1 MARNVIID
9 ILLGAAVALTLA
21 SAVGVLAM
29 HDVYQKVHFVTPLAL
44 IAPLLVGL
52 AVLVASGWAVN
63 SSLMW
68 LALLFVVAGS
78 PFLSHATI
86 RAARIRDN
94 GDWRAGAGPA
104 GEPDAR
110 DGGQA
115 AGD

>member
-1 MARNVIID
+1 MTRNVIID
-9 ILLGAAVALTLA
+9 VLLGAAVLVTLA

-52 AVLVASGWAVN
+52 AVLVESGWTVN
-63 SSLMW
+63 SSLIW

-86 RAARIRDN
+86 RAARIRET
-94 GDWRAGAGPA
+94 GHWQAGAAPSGGPDRRT
-104 GEPDAR
+104 GDR
-110 DGGQA
+110 A